1 MFTFSAPSCLS
12 HPVPVPLILGLF
24 VSSPGSSPFCP
35 IPGSQELTLYSLCPR
50 MSQLSLS
57 WLGPG
62 QPAASPWH
70 LLLLAG
76 AAWLLARILTWSHR
90 FYDNCCRLRCFPQPP
105 RRSWL
110 WGHLGLVSVGGRRVW
125 EVGVLEGSGMGI
137 RAWAGVWAREEV
149 GRLVEFLFT
158 HSFFYSAIPGHL
170 HIFAL
175 PTFSHF
181 IHFLPLFPTLMS
193 I

>member
-1 MFTFSAPSCLS
+1 
-12 HPVPVPLILGLF
+12 
-24 VSSPGSSPFCP
+24 
-35 IPGSQELTLYSLCPR
+35 

-125 EVGVLEGSGMGI
+125 GIKVNGLPEESGMGI
-137 RAWAGVWAREEV
+137 RDLAGAWDGSEGLQEPGPLVPPQSPQAHCPGSTPCLAHLCWPEASRCSCLTGINYDFCPSLPSRHGGTARLSV
-149 GRLVEFLFT
+149 L
-158 HSFFYSAIPGHL
+158 
-170 HIFAL
+170 
-175 PTFSHF
+175 
-181 IHFLPLFPTLMS
+181 FLPFLLL
-193 I
+193 